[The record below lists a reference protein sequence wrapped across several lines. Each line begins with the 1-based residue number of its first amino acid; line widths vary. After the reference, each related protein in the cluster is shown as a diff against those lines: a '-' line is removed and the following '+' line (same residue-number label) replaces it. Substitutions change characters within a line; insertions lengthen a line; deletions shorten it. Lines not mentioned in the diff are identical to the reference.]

1 VNERAHKE
9 HTVAI
14 RVDPDQI
21 QQIAAACQRS
31 SENIQGEAANMQRQ
45 MQQLQEALAGVPNI
59 ALAQKFEEWNGQ
71 FSSLASALADSQK
84 YLNSVVQSVEDFV
97 AALGR

>member
-1 VNERAHKE
+1 M
-9 HTVAI
+9 AI
-14 RVDPDQI
+14 RVDPEQI

-31 SENIQGEAANMQRQ
+31 SENIQGEAANMRNQ

-59 ALAQKFEEWNGQ
+59 ALANKFEEWDGQ
-71 FSSLASALADSQK
+71 FGQLASALADSQK
-84 YLNSVVQSVEDFV
+84 YLSSVVQSVEEFI

>member
-1 VNERAHKE
+1 M
-9 HTVAI
+9 AI

-31 SENIQGEAANMQRQ
+31 SETIQGEAANMQSQ

-59 ALAQKFEEWNGQ
+59 ALAHKFEDWNRQ
-71 FSSLASALADSQK
+71 FSQLAQALAESQQ
-84 YLNSVVQSVEDFV
+84 YLTSVVNSVEEFV